1 MDCRAGINTAMQD
14 YPHSD
19 NHPIGS
25 YLTGSTQTH
34 LVEWVGAPLQS
45 ATANYFLVHSD
56 VVEPLT
62 ALSQRAAGQGF
73 ELRLCS
79 SFRSF
84 ERQLKIWNDKIKG
97 LRPVYDDRGAQ
108 LDMAELSE
116 WQQVQ
121 AVMRWSALPG
131 ASRHHWGTDFDI
143 YDAAA
148 VAPDYQ
154 VKLIPEEVENGGPF
168 APMHNWLDTVFGS
181 GIGGSGAAGSD
192 FYRPYAEDRGG
203 IAPERWHIS
212 YRPLADVFAAQ
223 LTVDLLARKLST
235 ADLELKETVLAHLDE
250 LYARY
255 IHVPH

>member
-1 MDCRAGINTAMQD
+1 MGHRAGINTGMQD
-14 YPHSD
+14 YSHRD
-19 NHPIGS
+19 DQ
-25 YLTGSTQTH
+25 LTGSTQTH
-34 LVEWVGAPLQS
+34 LVEWDGVPLQS
-45 ATANYFLVHSD
+45 TTRNYFLVHSD

-62 ALSQRAAGQGF
+62 ALCQRAAEQGF

-97 LRPVYDDRGAQ
+97 LRPVYDDRGVQ
-108 LDMAELSE
+108 LDMTELSE

-143 YDAAA
+143 YDSAA
-148 VAPDYQ
+148 VASDYQ
-154 VKLIPEEVENGGPF
+154 VQLVPEEVENGGPF
-168 APMHNWLDTVFGS
+168 APMHDWLDTVFGT
-181 GIGGSGAAGSD
+181 GTGDSGAGTD

-212 YRPLADVFAAQ
+212 YRPLADIFVAQ
-223 LTVDLLARKLST
+223 LTVDLLAHRLST
-235 ADLELKETVLAHLDE
+235 ADLALKETVLANLDE
-250 LYARY
+250 LYTRY

>member
-1 MDCRAGINTAMQD
+1 MGRRAGINTDMQD
-14 YPHSD
+14 YSHSD
-19 NHPIGS
+19 NQLIGS

-34 LVEWVGAPLQS
+34 LMEWVGAPLQS
-45 ATANYFLVHSD
+45 ATTNHFLVHSD
-56 VVEPLT
+56 VVEPLA
-62 ALSQRAAGQGF
+62 ALCQRAAEQGF
-73 ELRLCS
+73 DLCLCS

-84 ERQLKIWNDKIKG
+84 ERQLKIWNDKIMG
-97 LRPVYDDRGAQ
+97 LRPVYDDRGVQ
-108 LDMAELSE
+108 LDMAELSD

-154 VKLIPEEVENGGPF
+154 VQLVPQEVENDGPF
-168 APMHNWLDTVFGS
+168 APMHNWLDTILGFGATS
-181 GIGGSGAAGSD
+181 VGSD

-212 YRPLADVFAAQ
+212 YRPLADVFASQ

-235 ADLELKETVLAHLDE
+235 ADLALKETVLAHLDE
-250 LYARY
+250 LYVRY
-255 IHVPH
+255 IHVPR